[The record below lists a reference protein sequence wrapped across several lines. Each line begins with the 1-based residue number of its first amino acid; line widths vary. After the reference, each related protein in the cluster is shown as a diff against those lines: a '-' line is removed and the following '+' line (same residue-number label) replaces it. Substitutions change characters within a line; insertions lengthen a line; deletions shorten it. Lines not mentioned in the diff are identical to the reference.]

1 MLKVAPLGAE
11 TRETSICL
19 ALVVAQIMSTVKKNK
34 LMTEIVVTRD

>member
-19 ALVVAQIMSTVKKNK
+19 ALVVTQIMLTVKKNK
-34 LMTEIVVTRD
+34 LMRQIVVTHD